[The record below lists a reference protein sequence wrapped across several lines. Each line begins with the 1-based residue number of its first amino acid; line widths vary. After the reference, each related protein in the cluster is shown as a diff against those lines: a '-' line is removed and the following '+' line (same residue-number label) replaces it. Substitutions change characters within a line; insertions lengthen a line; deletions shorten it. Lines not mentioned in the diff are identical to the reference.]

1 MRPVGDGADRIPE
14 SYRRWARREAH
25 GTSPTYERL
34 ALAVAEDEGA
44 QSLLTRLEPARR
56 QPNLLFG
63 AMRSLGGPVD
73 DPAAALSWLSAHGDD
88 VLDVMRVRR
97 TQTNEVAR
105 CAVLLPA
112 LALLPEPLA
121 VLEVGASAGLCLLYD
136 RWRYRYRGAG
146 GVHEVG
152 DPASPVTLECSIC
165 GPVPLPGGVPTIAWR
180 RGLDLS
186 PLDPSDAGD
195 EAWLQALVW
204 PEHRDRATRLAA
216 ALDVA
221 ATDPPPVETGDL
233 LRDLPRLLD
242 QAPAG
247 TTVVVT
253 HSATL
258 AYLDEEQRAAFLR
271 ELADAGVHRLGMEGA
286 TVVPGLVDQLAGHV
300 ADRDV
305 PGRFVV
311 SLDDRVLALADPHG
325 RDLAWL

>member
-1 MRPVGDGADRIPE
+1 MRPVADGADHVPALYE
-14 SYRRWARREAH
+14 RWARVEAH
-25 GTSPTYERL
+25 GSSPVYERL
-34 ALAVAEDEGA
+34 ALAVAGDGA
-44 QSLLTRLEPARR
+44 AQALLARLEPARR

-63 AMRSLGGPVD
+63 AMRSLGAPVD
-73 DPAAALSWLSAHGDD
+73 DCAAALSWLSAHGHD

-136 RWRYRYRGAG
+136 RWRYRYAG
-146 GVHEVG
+146 VGGDHEVG
-152 DPASPVTLECSIC
+152 DPASPVTLECAVS
-165 GPVPLPGGVPTIAWR
+165 GAVPLPERVPTIAWR
-180 RGLDLS
+180 LGLDLH
-186 PLDPSDAGD
+186 PLDPADPDAR
-195 EAWLQALVW
+195 AWLRALVW
-204 PEHRDRATRLAA
+204 PEHTDRATRLSA

-221 ATDPPPVETGDL
+221 ATDPPPVETGEL

-242 QAPAG
+242 RAPAN

-258 AYLDEEQRAAFLR
+258 AHLEAEQRGAFLR
-271 ELADAGVHRLGMEGA
+271 VLADAGVHRLGMEGTA
-286 TVVPGLVDQLAGHV
+286 VLPGLADQVAG
-300 ADRDV
+300 RDGT
-305 PGRFVV
+305 GRFVV
-311 SLDDRVLALADPHG
+311 SLDDRALALADPHG